1 MPQGVKQSVPWLAF
15 GLTVHG
21 ALRLANSRICCPS
34 SNFRLL
40 HGDGYSEYFSA
51 EPPRSPGNSAA
62 PPWQQPSSKV
72 RTQQTKRPK
81 ANLTARVQRSAKQA
95 QSIAK
100 PHSSFN
106 PTEPRPRSPAQC
118 KDQKTKLPSDFKTP
132 TSPSP
137 KCTCFVRMC
146 AVILQCTFCKCQSTL
161 LRDIQILLRGSWKSM
176 PPNRQRLLMRNGI
189 VRKEQHQ
196 ILHTIAEITPRFSIP
211 IQ

>member
-1 MPQGVKQSVPWLAF
+1 MLSLLEFQTFA
-15 GLTVHG
+15 
-21 ALRLANSRICCPS
+21 RRRILGILQ
-34 SNFRLL
+34 RRT
-40 HGDGYSEYFSA
+40 A
-51 EPPRSPGNSAA
+51 AQPR
-62 PPWQQPSSKV
+62 Q
-72 RTQQTKRPK
+72 
-81 ANLTARVQRSAKQA
+81 QRSAALATA
-95 QSIAK
+95 QFKGKNPAEKKDPKSIAK

-106 PTEPRPRSPAQC
+106 PTEPRPQSPAQC

>member
-1 MPQGVKQSVPWLAF
+1 MLSLLEF
-15 GLTVHG
+15 LTF
-21 ALRLANSRICCPS
+21 ARRRILGILQ
-34 SNFRLL
+34 RRT
-40 HGDGYSEYFSA
+40 A
-51 EPPRSPGNSAA
+51 AQPRQQRSAA
-62 PPWQQPSSKV
+62 LATAQFKGKNPAK
-72 RTQQTKRPK
+72 KRPK

-106 PTEPRPRSPAQC
+106 PTEPRPQSPAQC